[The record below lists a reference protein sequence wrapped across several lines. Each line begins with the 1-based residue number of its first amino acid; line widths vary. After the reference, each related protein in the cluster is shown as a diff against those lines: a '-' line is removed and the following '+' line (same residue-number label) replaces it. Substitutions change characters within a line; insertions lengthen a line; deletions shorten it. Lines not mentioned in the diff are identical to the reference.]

1 MKLRFWLKI
10 MAVLALLGLAVILGC
25 QHLVTQAAAGRL
37 YSDPAKLPDER
48 VALLPGCVKIM
59 PDGRPN
65 LFFIGRIEAAAQ
77 LYKAGKVK
85 AILVSGDN
93 HRDGY
98 DEPTDMKEALIAAG
112 VPEARITCDYA
123 GLRTL
128 DSVMRAKKVFGLE
141 RVLLV
146 SQRFQNERA
155 LYLAQGCGLN
165 AIAFDAHEVELGSSS
180 WKTYVREVFARVK
193 AVLDVH
199 VLHTQPKFLGPPVK
213 VEGA

>member
-1 MKLRFWLKI
+1 MKLRFWLKAL
-10 MAVLALLGLAVILGC
+10 AVLALVVVAVLLGC
-25 QHLVTQAAAGRL
+25 QHLVAQAAAGKL
-37 YSDPAKLPDER
+37 YHDPARLPDQQ

-65 LFFIGRIEAAAQ
+65 LFFLGRIEAAAQ

-98 DEPTDMKEALIAAG
+98 DEPTYMKQALIAAG

-128 DSVMRAKKVFGLE
+128 DSVVRAKKVFGLE

-155 LYLAQGCGLN
+155 LYLAQGCGLDAIGFN
-165 AIAFDAHEVELGSSS
+165 AVDIKLQWAL
-180 WKTYVREVFARVK
+180 KTYVREAFARVK